1 MGKAITLNGKIRLA
15 ESLENPFQC
24 NWCNYV
30 SWRKGNL
37 KNHNIKL
44 CSFEESQHKVVFNER
59 SGDLRSVTWANKGWR
74 GDRWNSLGLLGHYV
88 HLPIIELKVAN
99 RIILDICDILFIYQ
113 ASTTYFSAQNRVGI
127 NNASISKNI
136 CRDELTDGWKK
147 AFDTNGNVE
156 ACSSQ
161 GLARRIKRN

>member
-1 MGKAITLNGKIRLA
+1 M
-15 ESLENPFQC
+15 
-24 NWCNYV
+24 
-30 SWRKGNL
+30 
-37 KNHNIKL
+37 
-44 CSFEESQHKVVFNER
+44 FNER

-99 RIILDICDILFIYQ
+99 RIILDICDILFIHQ
-113 ASTTYFSAQNRVGI
+113 ASTIYFFAQNRVGI
-127 NNASISKNI
+127 NNTSISKNI

-161 GLARRIKRN
+161 GLARRIKRNWCVSTFSTFLFIGELGMANCPCGGVALIFVCAILYISAFLFFSNCTYIFFV